1 MIKNKFLVI
10 VLYIFLADTPAFSY
24 IGPGMGGGF
33 IATIIGIFVA
43 LIAAFFGLIWF
54 PIKKILKKKKNS
66 EKESSDDTKKNIL

>member
-1 MIKNKFLVI
+1 MIKNKFLII

-24 IGPGMGGGF
+24 IGPGMVGGF

-54 PIKKILKKKKNS
+54 PIKKILKKKENSEIKNS
-66 EKESSDDTKKNIL
+66 EDTKKK